1 MVDYKVDGFQNERNF
16 VQELDGKR
24 VKQLQPLYYRM
35 IIQLFGKVWGFKKVH
50 AWVDERKKKYDILGK
65 EVVRIDPSEKFN
77 NVLLEVADLERNW
90 GGSN

>member
-35 IIQLFGKVWGFKKVH
+35 IIQLFGKVW
-50 AWVDERKKKYDILGK
+50 DLKKYMLG
-65 EVVRIDPSEKFN
+65 
-77 NVLLEVADLERNW
+77 
-90 GGSN
+90 